1 MTTVLLLGLAQ
12 LFYAPAT
19 HPRSPYKPEGL
30 EKRPLASLAASK
42 QEWEKKRPAL
52 LGAWKDLLGRFEPG
66 GEARKWI
73 GDVRKARLGACEK
86 LAKYERC
93 ELEIPIETDFWQKY
107 LLLRPYSAGK
117 HPAVIAWTS
126 TSPDYREPEKW
137 WGAWLAERG
146 FVVLCGWSFLRN
158 YRDGSMFRDGAPE
171 KVHER
176 FGRWMG
182 VGKMAWDAGQE
193 VRYLAGRKDVDAK
206 RIGMIGFSLGAKG
219 ALYAAAFTPGLAAVV
234 SIDPGVPINGST
246 NWFAKWY
253 QDWNNETS
261 MRLLNPDVATPE
273 FERDHHELLALAAPR
288 PVLILGG
295 NAATTPSVD
304 SDDLF
309 THPYIERAREV
320 YRFYDAGDRLEFKI
334 TGEGHKATGPTT
346 DALWQVFFTRWLRP

>member
-1 MTTVLLLGLAQ
+1 
-12 LFYAPAT
+12 
-19 HPRSPYKPEGL
+19 
-30 EKRPLASLAASK
+30 
-42 QEWEKKRPAL
+42 
-52 LGAWKDLLGRFEPG
+52 
-66 GEARKWI
+66 
-73 GDVRKARLGACEK
+73 
-86 LAKYERC
+86 
-93 ELEIPIETDFWQKY
+93 
-107 LLLRPYSAGK
+107 
-117 HPAVIAWTS
+117 
-126 TSPDYREPEKW
+126 
-137 WGAWLAERG
+137 
-146 FVVLCGWSFLRN
+146 
-158 YRDGSMFRDGAPE
+158 MFRDGAPE